1 MSHQARRGVHRARGV
16 RHRRVPLR
24 TRARTQRG
32 AALVEAVLITPI
44 FLLVLFGTFEFSL
57 ALRDYLALQSG
68 SRAAVRVGSTAGN
81 AGMADFDLLAAYK
94 QGAKALQG
102 SSTLSEIVV
111 WKATGPNDTLSAGD
125 PCLTSSVAGR
135 CNRYDASSLTQP
147 STKFGCGTGTLDG
160 YWCPTT
166 RKIRQSDP
174 PDYIGVYVRIVHQ
187 NPTGIFGASR
197 TFTEQNVMRLEPQRL

>member
-1 MSHQARRGVHRARGV
+1 MNREARRGVDRARGV
-16 RHRRVPLR
+16 RRLGH
-24 TRARTQRG
+24 RARSQRG
-32 AALVEAVLITPI
+32 AAIVEAVLITPI
-44 FLLVLFGTFEFSL
+44 FLLILFGTFEFSL

-68 SRAAVRVGSTAGN
+68 ARAAVRVGSTSGN
-81 AGMADFDLLAAYK
+81 AGMADFDMLAAYRE
-94 QGAKALQG
+94 GAKALQG

-111 WKATGPNDTLSAGD
+111 WKATGPNDTLSNSSA
-125 PCLTSSVAGR
+125 CRTASVAGL
-135 CNRYDASSLTQP
+135 CNRYTASSLTEP

-166 RKIRQSDP
+166 RKVRQSDP

-197 TFTEQNVMRLEPQRL
+197 TFVEQNVMRLEPQRL